1 MKVNIIIIIII
12 LSLPAGTC
20 YTNVEGFF
28 LFLGNYGHFSE
39 KSFVYVKSHFLGRK
53 NCKIFL
59 MEISKMSTT
68 LQLFWRKRKKLGIIK
83 LQL

>member
-59 MEISKMSTT
+59 MEISKIVHNTSTLLEKT
-68 LQLFWRKRKKLGIIK
+68 KKAWYN
-83 LQL
+83 